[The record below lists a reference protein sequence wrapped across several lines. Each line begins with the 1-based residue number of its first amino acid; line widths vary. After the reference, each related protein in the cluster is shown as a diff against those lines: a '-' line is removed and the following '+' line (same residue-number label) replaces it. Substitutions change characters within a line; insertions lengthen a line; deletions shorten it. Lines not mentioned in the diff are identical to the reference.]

1 LAAIP
6 GYSEAGPLYS
16 EAGRGT
22 LGRLHT
28 AYGQAVS
35 VVVGG
40 VVGQIRTGTLGTG
53 DAIYEWGGAL
63 ECAVHV
69 CKKVSRGACIRLRCD

>member
-6 GYSEAGPLYS
+6 AYSEAGPLYS

-28 AYGQAVS
+28 AYGRAVS
-35 VVVGG
+35 AG
-40 VVGQIRTGTLGTG
+40 VAGDVGQIRTGTVGTG